1 MEGGAEAKPPIHLY
15 TVLITNSHIGVNT
28 PLSPGTSD
36 PNDSPDGHPQQVLFY
51 GPLLSDDP

>member
-15 TVLITNSHIGVNT
+15 AVLITHSHIGVNT

-36 PNDSPDGHPQQVLFY
+36 PNDSPDEHPQQHFSIGLC
-51 GPLLSDDP
+51 LADDP